1 MSLLEI
7 RNIRKHFGGIL
18 ALNDISFNIEEGET
32 KGVIGPNGAGKT
44 TLFNTISGIYRSDSG
59 QIIFRGQRI
68 EKLKSHKI
76 SSLGIARTFQL
87 SRIYPGMSVLEHVM
101 VGYHS
106 RMKTGVLEAW
116 VGSRRLKREEMTA
129 REKAFEA
136 LRITGLEESA
146 TKLATDLSAPEQ
158 RALELAQAL
167 VVEPRLVIL
176 DEPAA
181 GLSPQERKTL
191 IELILTIRQQ
201 GKAIL
206 LVEHDMGVV
215 MPVSDEVVVLN
226 FGKIIAQGTP
236 IQIQQDR
243 NVIVAYL
250 GGD

>member
-1 MSLLEI
+1 
-7 RNIRKHFGGIL
+7 
-18 ALNDISFNIEEGET
+18 
-32 KGVIGPNGAGKT
+32 
-44 TLFNTISGIYRSDSG
+44 
-59 QIIFRGQRI
+59 
-68 EKLKSHKI
+68 
-76 SSLGIARTFQL
+76 
-87 SRIYPGMSVLEHVM
+87 MSVLEHVM

-129 REKAFEA
+129 REKASQA
-136 LRITGLEESA
+136 LRVTGLEGSA
-146 TKLATDLSAPEQ
+146 TKLATALSAPEQ

-167 VVEPRLVIL
+167 VVEPRLIIL

-181 GLSPQERKTL
+181 GLSTQERKTL
-191 IELILTIRQQ
+191 VELILTIRQQ

-226 FGKIIAQGTP
+226 FGKIIAQGTG

-243 NVIVAYL
+243 NVVVAYL